1 MVEKTLH
8 QFGMGGKRDI
18 KQYWRSLSTRHSQLM
33 EGASQQV
40 DQWKKTIV
48 SNKVIQC
55 NLPIVTTYGL
65 LNCGLYR
72 EVHGLFIQC
81 NLPIVTT
88 YGLLNC
94 GLYRE
99 LVSLYSVTCL

>member
-72 EVHGLFIQC
+72 EVHGLFIQVIIHGC
-81 NLPIVTT
+81 NHLGDMSKWPLLRG
-88 YGLLNC
+88 GLNK
-94 GLYRE
+94 GWSY
-99 LVSLYSVTCL
+99 